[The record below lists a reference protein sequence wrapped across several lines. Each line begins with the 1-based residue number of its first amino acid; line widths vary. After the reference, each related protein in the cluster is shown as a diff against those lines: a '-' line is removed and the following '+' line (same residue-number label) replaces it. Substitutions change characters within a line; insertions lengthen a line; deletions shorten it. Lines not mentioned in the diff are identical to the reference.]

1 MDFMLRQAAIGAQH
15 QLFLKLV
22 VPAMA
27 RGLYGNPII
36 RKIRTVQNL
45 KIEVMKV
52 RELIEALQKH
62 DPEKEVMAVCENDGQ
77 GHRRILNVSNEKVFT
92 AGGDMTLISLKVN

>member
-1 MDFMLRQAAIGAQH
+1 
-15 QLFLKLV
+15 
-22 VPAMA
+22 
-27 RGLYGNPII
+27 
-36 RKIRTVQNL
+36 
-45 KIEVMKV
+45 MKV

-92 AGGDMTLISLKVN
+92 AGGDMTLISLKVD